1 MMPKELFSNVLLMLG
16 ALTLIVFGVME
27 ATGFHTDPLMPAFSA
42 FLIGMTAVLDRNGF
56 RRLR

>member
-1 MMPKELFSNVLLMLG
+1 MPKELFSNVLLMLG
-16 ALTLIVFGVME
+16 AVTLIAFGIME
-27 ATGFHTDPLMPAFSA
+27 VTGLHTDPLMPTFSA